1 MTIIWI
7 VAITNA
13 VNFIDGL
20 DGLAVG
26 VSAISAGSLL
36 VIALMVAEGNIA
48 IVIGSSAGSL
58 HRLYSL

>member
-1 MTIIWI
+1 MALPEWLSVTITIIWI

-26 VSAISAGSLL
+26 VSGHQRGDDAC
-36 VIALMVAEGNIA
+36 
-48 IVIGSSAGSL
+48 
-58 HRLYSL
+58 HRAHGRGE